1 MLISAHANRHRKDG
15 QNGRQKGN
23 LQLHLLRKTAARDS
37 KDREKYLPR
46 EESKLDVLRRLD
58 KNASRKGTVVS
69 IILGVI
75 GCLVMGVGMCCAM
88 VWMGD
93 LFIPGIVIGL
103 AGIALVGAAYPVY
116 THITQK
122 EREKIAPEILRITD
136 ELSEK

>member
-1 MLISAHANRHRKDG
+1 MDVKKETFNYTYSAKQQREIAKM
-15 QNGRQKGN
+15 
-23 LQLHLLRKTAARDS
+23 
-37 KDREKYLPR
+37 REKYLPR
-46 EESKLDVLRRLD
+46 EESKLDALRRLD
-58 KNASRKGTVVS
+58 KKASRKGTVVS
-69 IILGVI
+69 LILGVI

>member
-1 MLISAHANRHRKDG
+1 MDVKKETFNYTYSAKQQREIAKI
-15 QNGRQKGN
+15 
-23 LQLHLLRKTAARDS
+23 
-37 KDREKYLPR
+37 REKYLPR

-58 KNASRKGTVVS
+58 KNASRKATVLS
-69 IILGVI
+69 IILAVI
-75 GCLVMGVGMCCAM
+75 GCLVMGVGMCCTM

-122 EREKIAPEILRITD
+122 EREKIAPEILRIAG
-136 ELSEK
+136 ERSEK

>member
-1 MLISAHANRHRKDG
+1 MDVKKETFNYTYSAKQQREIAKI
-15 QNGRQKGN
+15 
-23 LQLHLLRKTAARDS
+23 
-37 KDREKYLPR
+37 REKYLPR
-46 EESKLDVLRRLD
+46 EENKLDALRRLD
-58 KNASRKGTVVS
+58 KKASRKGTVVS
-69 IILGVI
+69 LILG
-75 GCLVMGVGMCCAM
+75 VMGVGMCCAM

-103 AGIALVGAAYPVY
+103 AGIAMVATAYPVY